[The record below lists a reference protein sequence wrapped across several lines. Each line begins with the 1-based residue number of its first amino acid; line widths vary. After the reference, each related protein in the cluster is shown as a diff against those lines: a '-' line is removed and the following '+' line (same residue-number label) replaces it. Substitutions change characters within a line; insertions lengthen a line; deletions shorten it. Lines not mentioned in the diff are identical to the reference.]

1 MHLFFEQASDLRI
14 PPTQPYTTA
23 QPAALF
29 RETFC
34 STQPPR
40 NKGRIFYFQ
49 TACLEKAV

>member
-1 MHLFFEQASDLRI
+1 MHLFFEQALNLSI
-14 PPTQPYTTA
+14 PPTQ
-23 QPAALF
+23 LHSRRHCF

-34 STQPPR
+34 GTQPPR